1 MKYIELIKHL
11 DNKSNFER
19 LYIIVKQLDSLKVDY
34 QKHEYP
40 TGTNLI
46 VDLGQHKNRIG
57 VSSHFDR
64 VQDSAGA
71 NDNSSAIAVCIDII
85 KKFKESGNRDLG
97 IRVFFFDEEET
108 GLKGSTAYV
117 KEQGTKDLIGLINME
132 LVGLGDKF
140 ALWPVNENSNGE
152 LLTSFES
159 VSRNRKI
166 ISRRFDQIVTNTAD
180 HLPFQNAGLLDSFTV
195 TCISDKDIDVTQHYF
210 NALKLGLGREAL
222 FEILSSAPIFEH
234 YHRPTD
240 TYDRLNE
247 DSILM
252 TSNTIWDTIT
262 SVQENPS
269 NKGCIGLSGLDN

>member
-19 LYIIVKQLDSLKVDY
+19 LYIIVKQLDSLKVAY

-195 TCISDKDIDVTQHYF
+195 
-210 NALKLGLGREAL
+210 
-222 FEILSSAPIFEH
+222 SS
-234 YHRPTD
+234 
-240 TYDRLNE
+240 
-247 DSILM
+247 
-252 TSNTIWDTIT
+252 
-262 SVQENPS
+262 
-269 NKGCIGLSGLDN
+269 

>member
-19 LYIIVKQLDSLKVDY
+19 LYIIVKQLDSLKVAY

-46 VDLGQHKNRIG
+46 VDLGQADKRVG

-64 VQDSAGA
+64 VQNSAGA
-71 NDNSSAIAVCIDII
+71 NDNGSAIAACIEII
-85 KKFKESGNRDLG
+85 KKFKEWGNNDLG

-117 KEQGTKDLIGLINME
+117 KQHGTKDLIGLINME
-132 LVGLGDKF
+132 LVGMGDKF
-140 ALWPVNENSNGE
+140 ALWPVTENGNGE
-152 LLTSFES
+152 VLTAFES
-159 VSRNRKI
+159 ASRNRKI

-180 HLPFQNAGLLDSFTV
+180 HVSFQKAGLQDSFTV
-195 TCISDKDIDVTQHYF
+195 TCISDKDIATAQHYF
-210 NALKLGLGREAL
+210 NALKIGLNKEVL
-222 FEILSSAPIFEH
+222 FEILASAPVFEH

-240 TYDRLNE
+240 TYDRLRE
-247 DSILM
+247 DSIRM
-252 TSNTIWDTIT
+252 TSETIWDTII
-262 SVQENPS
+262 SVQKTS
-269 NKGCIGLSGLDN
+269 RQ

>member
-140 ALWPVNENSNGE
+140 ALWPVNESSSGQI
-152 LLTSFES
+152 LTSFES
-159 VSRNRKI
+159 ASKERKI
-166 ISRRFDQIVTNTAD
+166 TSRRFDQIVTNTAD
-180 HLPFQNAGLLDSFTV
+180 HLPFQGDGLQDSFTV
-195 TCISDKDIDVTQHYF
+195 TCISDKDIATAQHYF
-210 NALKLGLGREAL
+210 NALKFGLDKEAL
-222 FEILSSAPIFEH
+222 FKILASAPIFQH

-247 DSILM
+247 DSIRM
-252 TSNTIWDTIT
+252 TSATIWDTII
-262 SVQENPS
+262 SVQEHLGNSLHQPV
-269 NKGCIGLSGLDN
+269 KFDN